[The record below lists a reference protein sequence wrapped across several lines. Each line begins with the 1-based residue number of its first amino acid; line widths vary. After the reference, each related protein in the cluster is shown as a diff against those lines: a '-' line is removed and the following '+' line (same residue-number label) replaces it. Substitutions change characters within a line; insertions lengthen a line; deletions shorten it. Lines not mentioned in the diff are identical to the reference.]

1 MQCCAAVRAT
11 SWKQQTPQLWTKESG
26 EGGAG
31 VYSFV
36 VSGYPIWV
44 QCLNNF
50 VADCNLIFGNV
61 IPTENCS
68 SLTEK

>member
-1 MQCCAAVRAT
+1 M
-11 SWKQQTPQLWTKESG
+11 KESG

-31 VYSFV
+31 VHSFV
-36 VSGYPIWV
+36 VCGYPIWV
-44 QCLNNF
+44 QSLNNF
-50 VADCNLIFGNV
+50 VADCSLIFGNV